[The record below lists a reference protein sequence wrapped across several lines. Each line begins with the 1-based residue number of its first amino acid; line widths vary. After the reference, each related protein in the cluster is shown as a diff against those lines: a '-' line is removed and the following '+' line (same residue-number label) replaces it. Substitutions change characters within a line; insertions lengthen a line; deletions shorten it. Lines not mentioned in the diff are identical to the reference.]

1 MLVNNDI
8 YSRLLAGESMEDIM
22 EDLTAQAN
30 EAQARYDEF
39 KRLEEERL
47 KLEEAERKMREAAE
61 REAKNAAKRE
71 QLTDIIT
78 STLYFCAEFYPSLGI
93 TTEEVDD
100 MSDETIDALV
110 ELFLMLLDMEVAQ
123 KASKPLRTTMK
134 LGPMTFPFRAPKATI
149 AEDIERGLR
158 STSNTM
164 DEATVQDVL
173 KDAPVN
179 KPTTDDIFASF
190 FKTFM

>member
-1 MLVNNDI
+1 MDNNDI

-30 EAQARYDEF
+30 EAQTRYDEF

-47 KLEEAERKMREAAE
+47 RLEEAERKMREAAE

-78 STLYFCAEFYPSLGI
+78 STLHFCAEFYPSFGI
-93 TTEEVDD
+93 TTEEVDS
-100 MSDETIDALV
+100 MSDETVNALA
-110 ELFLMLLDMEVAQ
+110 ELFLMMLDMEAA
-123 KASKPLRTTMK
+123 KKTPNPLRATMK
-134 LGPMTFPFRAPKATI
+134 LGPMTFPCRAPKATL
-149 AEDIERGLR
+149 ERGLR

-164 DEATVQDVL
+164 DEVDT
-173 KDAPVN
+173 
-179 KPTTDDIFASF
+179 KPSNDDIFASF
-190 FKTFM
+190 FKNFM

>member
-1 MLVNNDI
+1 MTNNDI

-22 EDLTAQAN
+22 GDLTAQAN
-30 EAQARYDEF
+30 EAQERYKEF
-39 KRLEEERL
+39 KRMEEERL
-47 KLEEAERKMREAAE
+47 RLEEAERKIREDAE

-78 STLYFCAEFYPSLGI
+78 STLHFCAEFYPSLGI
-93 TTEEVDD
+93 TTEEVDN
-100 MSDETIDALV
+100 MSDETVDALA
-110 ELFLMLLDMEVAQ
+110 ELFLMMLDMETA
-123 KASKPLRTTMK
+123 KKTRNPLRTAIK
-134 LGPMTFPFRAPKATI
+134 LGPMTFPFHAPKATL
-149 AEDIERGLR
+149 ERSLR

-164 DEATVQDVL
+164 DEAAVQDVL

>member
-1 MLVNNDI
+1 MNNNDI

-30 EAQARYDEF
+30 EAQTRYDEF

-47 KLEEAERKMREAAE
+47 RLEEAERKMREAAE

-78 STLYFCAEFYPSLGI
+78 STLHFCAEFYPSLGI
-93 TTEEVDD
+93 TTEEVDS
-100 MSDETIDALV
+100 MSDETVDALV
-110 ELFLMLLDMEVAQ
+110 ELFLMMLDMETT
-123 KASKPLRTTMK
+123 KKTRESLRTSMK
-134 LGPMTFPFRAPKATI
+134 LGPMTFPFHAPKATI
-149 AEDIERGLR
+149 
-158 STSNTM
+158 S
-164 DEATVQDVL
+164 EAKNDTVKETATQNVL
-173 KDAPVN
+173 KDAPVH
-179 KPTTDDIFASF
+179 KPTADDVFASF

>member
-1 MLVNNDI
+1 MNNNDI

-30 EAQARYDEF
+30 EAQTRYEEFQAAEEARKAEAAA
-39 KRLEEERL
+39 R
-47 KLEEAERKMREAAE
+47 EEAEREAA
-61 REAKNAAKRE
+61 AAAKRRHMANVIDE
-71 QLTDIIT
+71 I
-78 STLYFCAEFYPSLGI
+78 LYFMAKHYPSFGI
-93 TTEEVDD
+93 TLEDVDAMGEEQW
-100 MSDETIDALV
+100 DALADLAIAV
-110 ELFLMLLDMEVAQ
+110 LDLEVAP
-123 KASKPLRTTMK
+123 KAHKSLRTVMK
-134 LGPMTFPFRAPKATI
+134 LGPMTFPFHAPKATI

-164 DEATVQDVL
+164 DEAAVRDVL
-173 KDAPVN
+173 KDTPVN